1 MPKMM
6 NVSAVEIL
14 HHMKLT
20 CQIPDVLEAI
30 ATRRIIAEAAKKAEI
45 TVDPKELQQAADS
58 LRLAHKLVKADDTW
72 AWLQKHYLSLDD
84 FEEMA
89 QANIISAK
97 LANHLFAENVEKFY
111 VQHQLNFL
119 GAVTYEVI
127 LDDEDLA
134 LELFYA
140 LQENEITFSEIAR
153 QYITEPELRRTGGY
167 QGIRYRKDFKAEIAA
182 AVFAARTPQFLKPIV
197 TQKGVHLILV
207 EEFIQQ
213 QLTDQLRLQ
222 ILGDLFSA
230 WVKQQLSEIKV
241 VAQMELDNQDLAKPA

>member
-1 MPKMM
+1 MSKMM

-30 ATRRIIAEAAKKAEI
+30 ATRRIIAEAAKKAGI
-45 TVDPKELQQAADS
+45 TVEPKELQQAADG

-97 LANHLFAENVEKFY
+97 LANHLFAEHVEKFY

-134 LELFYA
+134 LEMFYA

-153 QYITEPELRRTGGY
+153 QYITEAELRRTGGY
-167 QGIRYRKDFKAEIAA
+167 QGIRYRRDFKAEIAA
-182 AVFAARTPQFLKPIV
+182 AVFAARPPQFLKPIV